1 MGHGLRAGGR
11 ATGRSPR
18 WRPPRRTACR
28 TAAGPGTRSP
38 AGCRSRR
45 RPEHAPFR
53 RPGHDLGRRAHVGV
67 REAAGGGATAAAESP
82 RTVATKSGSAPRGPD
97 VRLGPRGAVVDR
109 VHLSRAGCSS
119 PNAPGASASS
129 RTACSRRSRSRSS
142 KTWRRRARAASWASR
157 SRRTTRRSRFV
168 YLAYAYDSPDG
179 PRVRVSRFRDDGA
192 SLSGRTVIIEGIPA
206 ARNHAGC
213 RIRFGPDGKLYVT
226 TGDATDRKIAQD
238 LKSLGGKTLRLNPDG
253 SIPADNPFPGSP
265 VFSYGHRNAQGIDW
279 DPRTGLQ
286 YQTEHGPS
294 GFDGPGGGDEVNL
307 VETGKNYGWPV
318 VHHRESAAGMVS
330 PLLEYTPAVAPA
342 GRVLLDREGSAL
354 VPGRFLLRQPS
365 RRGSHPR
372 AVRSE
377 EPPAGPRDGGA
388 LSERSTAACATS
400 SSAPTGRSTS
410 PRATATAAD
419 APARATIAFFGLSK
433 SFPCIRL
440 AASQWNL
447 RRWSDSSPSCGA
459 SRCARWA
466 ENRPT
471 SAWSRA
477 RAWPATGSTTSST
490 RSRAR
495 C

>member
-1 MGHGLRAGGR
+1 MRRSATFLGMISAPRSRGR
-11 ATGRSPR
+11 A
-18 WRPPRRTACR
+18 
-28 TAAGPGTRSP
+28 
-38 AGCRSRR
+38 RSRR
-45 RPEHAPFR
+45 RPEPR
-53 RPGHDLGRRAHVGV
+53 RPRPTVPDDRDEV
-67 REAAGGGATAAAESP
+67 RG
-82 RTVATKSGSAPRGPD
+82 APRGPD
-97 VRLGPRGAVVDR
+97 VRLGSRGAVVHR
-109 VHLSRAGCSS
+109 VHLARPDARHRTPRARPRRRERRARAEAARGPRGRGGEGRERPDGHRAGAGLRDVAVSCTW
-119 PNAPGASASS
+119 PTPTTLRTDPASASS
-129 RTACSRRSRSRSS
+129 R
-142 KTWRRRARAASWASR
+142 
-157 SRRTTRRSRFV
+157 
-168 YLAYAYDSPDG
+168 Y
-179 PRVRVSRFRDDGA
+179 RDDGA

-279 DPRTGLQ
+279 DPR
-286 YQTEHGPS
+286 S
-294 GFDGPGGGDEVNL
+294 
-307 VETGKNYGWPV
+307 
-318 VHHRESAAGMVS
+318 R
-330 PLLEYTPAVAPA
+330 PAVPDGARAFGLRRA
-342 GRVLLDREGSAL
+342 GRRRRGQPRGEGQELRLARRASPGVGRGNGLAAARVHARGRAVGSVVLDREGSAL

-377 EPPAGPRDGGA
+377 EPRPSPRDGGD
-388 LSERSTAACATS
+388 LSERSTGACATS

-419 APARATIAFFGLSK
+419 SPVRATIAFFGLSK
-433 SFPCIRL
+433 PFPCIRL